1 MSRACCVDH
10 IVRPNGDSKEVVAR
24 WVCGQEEEESVEVEM
39 EDETENG
46 SRTVKKVQDP
56 REPSKEERVQHE
68 MTHLLHRSWR
78 KHCLRGRGSKC
89 RTKEVLRNEHE

>member
-10 IVRPNGDSKEVVAR
+10 IVRPNGDGKEVVAR
-24 WVCGQEEEESVEVEM
+24 WVCGQEEESVEVEM

-56 REPSKEERVQHE
+56 RKPSKEER
-68 MTHLLHRSWR
+68 
-78 KHCLRGRGSKC
+78 
-89 RTKEVLRNEHE
+89 TK